1 MANAGTTT
9 RVSVSSAG
17 RQGNDYSRHPSISAR
32 GRYIAFLSVATNLV
46 VGDTNGAADVFV
58 HDRLSGRTSRVSA
71 DSTGQQGNADSVAP
85 AISASGRFVA
95 FESLASNLVAGDTNG
110 VRDVFVHNRRTGVIT
125 RLSVDST
132 GRQGNR
138 KSTRPAISVTG
149 HFVAFESFASNL
161 VGGDTNG
168 VQDVFV
174 HDPITGRTNRVSV
187 DSTGH
192 QGNGDSF
199 GPVIS
204 AAGRFIAFASFAA
217 NLVAGDTNGVLD
229 VFVHDRHTGITTRVS
244 VDSAGGQGN
253 GHSFDPAIS
262 ANGRFVSFLS
272 AASNLVLDDTN
283 GIIDIFVHDR
293 STGGTTRVSVDSA
306 GGQGNDH
313 SRHPSICGK
322 GRFIAFHSAAS
333 NLVEGDTNAV
343 LDVFV
348 HDRSTGVIRRVSVDT
363 DGHQGNFSSLD
374 PAISARGCFVA
385 FESFASNLVLGDTND
400 DTDVFV
406 HDRK

>member
-32 GRYIAFLSVATNLV
+32 GRYVAFLSVATNLV

-58 HDRLSGRTSRVSA
+58 HNRLSGRTSRVSA

-110 VRDVFVHNRRTGVIT
+110 VRDVFVHDRRAGVIT
-125 RLSVDST
+125 RLSVDSA

-149 HFVAFESFASNL
+149 RFVAFESFASNL

-187 DSTGH
+187 DS
-192 QGNGDSF
+192 
-199 GPVIS
+199 
-204 AAGRFIAFASFAA
+204 AGS
-217 NLVAGDTNGVLD
+217 
-229 VFVHDRHTGITTRVS
+229 
-244 VDSAGGQGN
+244 QGN

-262 ANGRFVSFLS
+262 ANGRFVAFIS

-283 GIIDIFVHDR
+283 GVIDIFVHDR